1 MRPLR
6 ALLLL
11 ALAAPGL
18 CQPEAE
24 PYFSVNSFKTWGTG
38 SKPTVSLNA
47 WGVES
52 LEFRVYRVQ
61 DPVRFFEQLEDA
73 HNFGGHV
80 PRPPHE
86 ATLLE
91 RIRNWKHGTRADVR
105 RSLRAQFTESPRSHI
120 LPRETESAAEKPV
133 VSENAQRFA
142 AAPVLNS
149 QQLVLRFVQPTR
161 SHNRWESQTVPVPVK
176 ERGVFLVEAVHG
188 DLRAYTIL
196 TVSDTVLISKVAGN
210 RIVNFLADRAT
221 GEPVRD
227 AELWMVSRDG
237 KVKIKAQT
245 DADGFAELKP
255 PKDGAD
261 DLRLVAH
268 SGANFAVNTLS
279 GYDFGGAR
287 EAWTG
292 YIYTDRPVYRPGHT
306 VHFRAVVRLRTAT
319 GYEIPAGKSLVVE
332 IQDAEQKAV
341 YKKNLTAT
349 GNGTIHD
356 EFDLPV
362 SAALGNYNIQVRSP
376 DEAFMAGNFEVEE
389 YKKPEYEVRV
399 TLGKPRVLEGE
410 KAEATIDARYFFG
423 EPVSGAK
430 VKYAVYRSPYYFPL
444 WYEPD
449 EDEAG
454 DGEVQQA
461 GDDAANTDF
470 GDEQILDEEGV
481 LDADG
486 KLTVRFDTTLSPRKI
501 DYRYRIEARI
511 TDESRREITGRN
523 AVVATYG
530 SYLVN
535 TRPDRYFAEP
545 GSRVG
550 VAVEARDYDSK
561 PVRARVHLELL
572 RYDSRKPDKYEV
584 RAITDVDTADDGS
597 AHGEFTMP
605 AEGGPYHIRATS
617 HTRENRDVQDESY
630 LWVSGGIWPEF
641 DGEDRKTVQIIPEKK
656 TYRAGETARVMIVAG
671 QANTPVYV
679 TVEGRD
685 LRMRRVLRS
694 AGATATLDLPVSAQ
708 DEPGIYVGAQFMRK
722 GALHSSVKY
731 IKIPPDD
738 HKLQVAITTD
748 KPQYLPGSKA
758 QYTLQVNDAAGKP
771 VPRAEFSLGV
781 VDEAI
786 YSIRRDLT
794 QDPLAFFFGH
804 DWNHVRT
811 EDSMNFYFNGEAGK
825 RRMQLAQL
833 RPPTRLAQLK
843 PERLVQPKVRKAFP
857 DTAFWAADL
866 TTDAAGR
873 AHAKVDFP
881 DSLTTWR
888 ATARGVTPDTKV
900 GAATAKTIVRKNLIL
915 RLAVPRFFM
924 QGDEVTISALVHN
937 YLTTEKTARV
947 SLDLTGLDVID
958 GATKDVKIPSRG
970 EARLDWRVHA
980 QQVRSAVIT
989 GKALTDEESDAIE
1002 LTLPVNIPGVKLGE
1016 ARGGVAVAGQTAT
1029 YDLSFPA
1036 KVQPGSRLLSVRISP
1051 SIAGS
1056 LFSAVEY
1063 LTTFPYGCVEQ
1074 TMSSFLP
1081 NVIVTKAVSDLGI
1094 KADLE
1099 KAEVQRKIRAGL
1111 ERLYNFQHED
1121 GGWGWWETDES
1132 HPFMT
1137 AYVVAGLTQAKAAG
1151 VQIEQGRVDRGAE
1164 WVRKALRED
1173 PRLAADLRAYMA
1185 FAVADKET
1193 IAGIYADRTK
1203 LSPYGLALLGL
1214 ALQEGGDARAA
1225 EIAAAIESA
1234 AQQDAEQAWW
1244 PAERDPMLDFA
1255 ADVTPEATAYAMK
1268 FLSRQRPQSPLLPKG
1283 ALWLMNHR
1291 SQGWW
1296 WSTTKQTA
1304 MVIYGLTDYLK
1315 TSGELNPNLTAN
1327 VYVNDQLLLTKK
1339 FDTAD
1344 GIGAPELQLDESKL
1358 KPGANRVRIET
1369 SGAGRLYYS
1378 SRADYFSTEEKM
1390 ERTGSVGL
1398 NLLRDYFKLVPTKAG
1413 EKIVYDLAPVDGPVA
1428 SGDVLAVRLTVTGTD
1443 WRYVMLEDPIPAGTE
1458 FIERD
1463 GAYELKARP
1472 PWWEYYFTR
1481 RELHDDR
1488 MAIFQTWMPSGQ
1500 HQYFYLLKV
1509 INPGVFQM
1517 SPARI
1522 GPMYQPSVMATTE
1535 SRRLEVK

>member
-1 MRPLR
+1 
-6 ALLLL
+6 
-11 ALAAPGL
+11 
-18 CQPEAE
+18 
-24 PYFSVNSFKTWGTG
+24 
-38 SKPTVSLNA
+38 
-47 WGVES
+47 
-52 LEFRVYRVQ
+52 
-61 DPVRFFEQLEDA
+61 
-73 HNFGGHV
+73 
-80 PRPPHE
+80 
-86 ATLLE
+86 
-91 RIRNWKHGTRADVR
+91 
-105 RSLRAQFTESPRSHI
+105 
-120 LPRETESAAEKPV
+120 
-133 VSENAQRFA
+133 QRFA
-142 AAPVLNS
+142 EAPVLNP
-149 QQLVLRFVQPTR
+149 QQLVLRFVQPT
-161 SHNRWESQTVPVPVK
+161 HNRNRWDSQTVPVPVK
-176 ERGVFLVEAVHG
+176 DRGVFLVEAVHG
-188 DLRAYTIL
+188 NLRAYTIL
-196 TVSDTVLISKVAGN
+196 MVSDTVLITKVAGN
-210 RIVNFLADRAT
+210 RIVNFVADRAT

-227 AELWMVSRDG
+227 AELWMLSRDG
-237 KVKIKAQT
+237 KVKVKAQT
-245 DADGFAELKP
+245 DADGFAELQP
-255 PKDGAD
+255 PKEPTD

-279 GYDFGGAR
+279 GYDFGGSR

-306 VHFRAVVRLRTAT
+306 VHFRAVLRLRTAT
-319 GYEIPAGKSLVVE
+319 GYDVPSGKSISVE
-332 IQDAEQKAV
+332 IQDAEQKPV
-341 YKKNLTAT
+341 YKKSLTA
-349 GNGTIHD
+349 GANGTIHD

-362 SAALGNYNIQVRSP
+362 SAALGNYNIQVRSS

-389 YKKPEYEVRV
+389 YKKPEFEVRV
-399 TLGKPRVLEGE
+399 TLAKPRVLQGE

-444 WYEPD
+444 WYETD
-449 EDEAG
+449 EDGTDAEAQSAG
-454 DGEVQQA
+454 

-470 GDEQILDEEGV
+470 GDEQIVEEEGV

-550 VAVEARDYDSK
+550 VAVEARDYDNK
-561 PVRARVHLELL
+561 PVHARVHLELL
-572 RYDSRKPDKYEV
+572 RYDYSSNSGKYDV
-584 RAITDVDTADDGS
+584 RAATDVETTDDGI
-597 AHGEFTMP
+597 AHGEFTVP
-605 AEGGPYHIRATS
+605 AQGGPYHIRATS
-617 HTRENRDVQDESY
+617 HTPENRDVQDESY
-630 LWVSGGIWPEF
+630 LWVSGGSWPEF
-641 DGEDRKTVQIIPEKK
+641 GGEDRKTVQIIPDKK
-656 TYRAGETARVMIVAG
+656 TYRPGETARVMIVAG

-679 TVEGRD
+679 TVEGRE
-685 LRMRRVLRS
+685 LRMRKVLRS
-694 AGATATLDLPVSAQ
+694 AGATALLELPVSVQ
-708 DEPGIYVGAQFMRK
+708 DEPGIYVGAQFLRK
-722 GALHSSVKY
+722 GSLHSSVKY
-731 IKIPPDD
+731 IKVPPDD

-786 YSIRRDLT
+786 YSIRRDVT

-843 PERLVQPKVRKAFP
+843 PERLVEPKVRKAFP

-866 TTDAAGR
+866 TTDATGR

-888 ATARGVTPDTKV
+888 ATARGITPDTKV
-900 GAATAKTIVRKNLIL
+900 GAATTKTIVRKNLIL

-947 SLDLTGLDVID
+947 SLELAGLEVIE

-970 EARLDWRVHA
+970 EARLDWRVRA

-1002 LTLPVNIPGVKLGE
+1002 LTLPINIPGVKLGE

-1099 KAEVQRKIRAGL
+1099 KADVQRKIRAGL

-1151 VQIEQGRVDRGAE
+1151 VQIEQERVDRGAA

-1203 LSPYGLALLGL
+1203 LSPYGVALLGL
-1214 ALQEGGDARAA
+1214 ALLEAGDARAA
-1225 EIAAAIESA
+1225 EIATAIEAA

-1244 PAERDPMLDFA
+1244 PAERDPMLDFS
-1255 ADVTPEATAYAMK
+1255 ADVTPEATAYAVK
-1268 FLSRQRPQSPLLPKG
+1268 FLSRQRPQSPLLPKA

-1296 WSTTKQTA
+1296 WSTTK
-1304 MVIYGLTDYLK
+1304 
-1315 TSGELNPNLTAN
+1315 
-1327 VYVNDQLLLTKK
+1327 
-1339 FDTAD
+1339 
-1344 GIGAPELQLDESKL
+1344 
-1358 KPGANRVRIET
+1358 
-1369 SGAGRLYYS
+1369 
-1378 SRADYFSTEEKM
+1378 
-1390 ERTGSVGL
+1390 
-1398 NLLRDYFKLVPTKAG
+1398 
-1413 EKIVYDLAPVDGPVA
+1413 
-1428 SGDVLAVRLTVTGTD
+1428 
-1443 WRYVMLEDPIPAGTE
+1443 
-1458 FIERD
+1458 
-1463 GAYELKARP
+1463 
-1472 PWWEYYFTR
+1472 
-1481 RELHDDR
+1481 
-1488 MAIFQTWMPSGQ
+1488 
-1500 HQYFYLLKV
+1500 
-1509 INPGVFQM
+1509 
-1517 SPARI
+1517 
-1522 GPMYQPSVMATTE
+1522 
-1535 SRRLEVK
+1535 